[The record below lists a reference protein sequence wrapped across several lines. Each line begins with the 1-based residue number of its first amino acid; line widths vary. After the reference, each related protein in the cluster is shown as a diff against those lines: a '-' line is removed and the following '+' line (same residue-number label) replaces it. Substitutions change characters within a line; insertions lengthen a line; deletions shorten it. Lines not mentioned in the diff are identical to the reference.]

1 MGWKPPFKTT
11 REQREEFRNSADAST
26 IAWFF
31 FSAILIGFLL
41 GLWVD
46 KTFHTAPWG
55 STVGACLGIATGF
68 VNLVQVANKIARR
81 EEEESRRKREGH
93 KDDE

>member
-1 MGWKPPFKTT
+1 MAWKTPFKTT
-11 REQREEFRNSADAST
+11 RAQREEFRRSADAST

-31 FSAILIGFLL
+31 FAAILMGYLL

-55 STVGACLGIATGF
+55 SVVGACVGIASGF
-68 VNLVQVANKIARR
+68 VNLVQVANRLAKD
-81 EEEESRRKREGH
+81 EEEESRRKREERD
-93 KDDE
+93 K

>member
-1 MGWKPPFKTT
+1 MAWKMPFKTT

-31 FSAILIGFLL
+31 FSAIVLGYLL

-46 KTFHTAPWG
+46 KLLHTAPWA
-55 STVGACLGIATGF
+55 SVIGACIGIATGF
-68 VNLVQVANKIARR
+68 VNLVQVANRIARR
-81 EEEESRRKREGH
+81 EEDESRRKREG
-93 KDDE
+93 KDQH